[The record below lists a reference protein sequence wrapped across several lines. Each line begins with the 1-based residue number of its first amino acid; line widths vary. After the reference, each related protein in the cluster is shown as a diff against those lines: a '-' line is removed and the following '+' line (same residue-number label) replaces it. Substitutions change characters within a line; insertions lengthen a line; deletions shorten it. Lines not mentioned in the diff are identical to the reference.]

1 MLTLMIFLPL
11 LGFVINGTLG
21 KFLPKAISGW
31 LGTAAVFGSFVIA
44 LMSFM
49 DLTGDTTM
57 PERIYTKLFT
67 FLHVGNFHVDFAFQF
82 DRLSAVMT
90 LIITGIGTL
99 IHMYSI
105 AYMHEDDGF
114 YKFFAYLNL
123 FIFNML
129 VLVLGSNYLMLF
141 FGWEGVGLCSYLLIG
156 FWYKNVD

>member
-11 LGFVINGTLG
+11 IGFLINGLVG
-21 KFLPKAISGW
+21 RFLPKNVSGW
-31 LGTAAVFGSFVIA
+31 LGTAAVLGSFVLA
-44 LMSFM
+44 VMNFNL
-49 DLTGDTTM
+49 LTAEAGQLQS
-57 PERIYTKLFT
+57 IHQKLFT
-67 FLHVGNFHVDFAFQF
+67 FLHVGSLHVDFSFQF

-105 AYMHEDDGF
+105 AYMHEDEGL

-129 VLVLGSNYLMLF
+129 VLVLGSNYMMLF
-141 FGWEGVGLCSYLLIG
+141 FGWEGVGLCSYLLI
-156 FWYKNVD
+156 